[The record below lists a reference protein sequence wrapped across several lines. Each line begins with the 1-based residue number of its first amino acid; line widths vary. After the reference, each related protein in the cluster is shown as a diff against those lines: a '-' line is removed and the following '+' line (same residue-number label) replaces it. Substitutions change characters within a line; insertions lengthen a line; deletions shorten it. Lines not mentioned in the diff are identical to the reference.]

1 MHTDDR
7 RVHIAARMMSPTGDK
22 LAVGQQLGSYRIV
35 GHLVGDTYRA
45 NHVALPRRALID
57 VGPVEKWRQVGMQ
70 MLRAQLLVH
79 SLQHPGI
86 ARIVERGMLPD
97 RRPWIATEVP
107 SGLGLYDLISRRA
120 MSPAELA
127 ALVRNVADVLAYAH
141 SLDVIH
147 RALTFRAIVLATGPR
162 AFPVAIAD
170 WGRPLDDLGVFAA
183 PELSTDA
190 LYDGRVDVYSL
201 GVIAF
206 RIATGLFPGDGGVYD
221 VPGAPDALA
230 VLIARMLAIDPNERP
245 TAAEVRARAG
255 ELLDELIRDD
265 EDTQPRVDVVRASGP
280 RFPRPKWTPSP
291 DVVITSERAPTV
303 AGEITK
309 KG

>member
-1 MHTDDR
+1 
-7 RVHIAARMMSPTGDK
+7 MMSATGDQ
-22 LAVGQQLGSYRIV
+22 LTVGQQVGSYRIV

-45 NHVALPRRALID
+45 AHLSLPRRALIE
-57 VGPVEKWRQVGMQ
+57 VGPVDRWRQVGMQ

-86 ARIVERGMLPD
+86 ARIIERGMLPD

-107 SGLGLYDLISRRA
+107 NGLGLYDLVARRA

-127 ALVRNVADVLAYAH
+127 ALIRNIADVLAYAH
-141 SLDVIH
+141 SLDVVH

-183 PELSTDA
+183 PELSTDS

-206 RIATGLFPGDGGVYD
+206 RVATGDFPGEGSVHD
-221 VPGAPDALA
+221 VPGAPTELA
-230 VLIARMLAIDPNERP
+230 VLIARMLAIDPEERP
-245 TAAEVRARAG
+245 SAAEVRVRAG
-255 ELLDELIRDD
+255 ELLGDLRDEEEPTDPDRGDF
-265 EDTQPRVDVVRASGP
+265 VRASGP
-280 RFPRPKWTPSP
+280 RFPRPKWTPAP
-291 DVVITSERAPTV
+291 DLVITSERAPTV
-303 AGEITK
+303 SGEITK
-309 KG
+309 KQ